1 MGKKLKIEARSVGH
15 LKKLNI
21 GMENKIMELQRKLD
35 TSAKENTRLSEVVS
49 QNEQLKTE
57 LLRHKDS
64 DDTIMQLRSQIE
76 ELQEKVRITDVRI
89 NDQEKEFESK
99 LQKEKDEN
107 IEKNKKMETMTVEI
121 EILKDQNKNQL
132 IQSQADIEAVKKEM
146 HEIQVNEK
154 EQLEEEITTLN
165 NQVQDYKQQYDI
177 SLQRYENLKDE
188 LHVVRTSQQINNS
201 LKETVNGDMP
211 HNEDNTE
218 L

>member
-1 MGKKLKIEARSVGH
+1 MG
-15 LKKLNI
+15 
-21 GMENKIMELQRKLD
+21 
-35 TSAKENTRLSEVVS
+35 
-49 QNEQLKTE
+49 
-57 LLRHKDS
+57 
-64 DDTIMQLRSQIE
+64 
-76 ELQEKVRITDVRI
+76 
-89 NDQEKEFESK
+89 SK

-107 IEKNKKMETMTVEI
+107 IEKNTKMETMTVEI

-201 LKETVNGDMP
+201 L
-211 HNEDNTE
+211 
-218 L
+218 